1 MNINTYADSDTDT
14 DTDTDTDIDI
24 DSNFDTALVSF
35 EIDSGSTNKKA
46 IRKTAKQNYQIRQR
60 LDSLNEKRFLDRE
73 LNSLSDY
80 WDMK

>member
-1 MNINTYADSDTDT
+1 MNIDTYA
-14 DTDTDTDIDI
+14 DTDTDTDID
-24 DSNFDTALVSF
+24 DEPNFDTGSASF

-46 IRKTAKQNYQIRQR
+46 IKKTAKQNYQIRQR

-80 WDMK
+80 WDM

>member
-1 MNINTYADSDTDT
+1 MDINTYADSDTDT
-14 DTDTDTDIDI
+14 DIDN
-24 DSNFDTALVSF
+24 DSNFDTDTASF
-35 EIDSGSTNKKA
+35 EIDSGSTNKKI

-60 LDSLNEKRFLDRE
+60 LYSLNEKKFLDRE

>member
-1 MNINTYADSDTDT
+1 MNIDAYA
-14 DTDTDTDIDI
+14 DTDTDTDINIDD
-24 DSNFDTALVSF
+24 DSNFNTGIASF

-46 IRKTAKQNYQIRQR
+46 IRKTTKQNYQIKQR

-80 WDMK
+80 WDM

>member
-1 MNINTYADSDTDT
+1 MNIDTYA
-14 DTDTDTDIDI
+14 DTDIDVDD
-24 DSNFDTALVSF
+24 DSNFDTGIASF
-35 EIDSGSTNKKA
+35 EIDSGSTNKKV

-80 WDMK
+80 WDM